1 MHENRSTTA
10 IEIELLTHAQ
20 PISGRV
26 KTGNLNRDFI
36 GWLDL
41 LSAIEDSRRPT
52 ANTAPDQPTSA
63 ACTPPADTHVDTIV
77 DRVLSALGELPGVAA
92 VALGGS
98 RARGQGL
105 PDSDVDIAVYYS
117 RADPP
122 AIEELHRI
130 ATELHDPGAPK
141 LLGGYGEWGPWIN
154 GGALITIAGRR
165 TDLLLRELEQVEAVI
180 RNCRRGIVESVY
192 TPGHPHAFHTH
203 IYAGEAHHNQPLYDR
218 YGTLAALKNLTVPY
232 PQPLREALV
241 RRFGWEMSFSIPLA
255 DKAIKRGDHAY
266 AAGIVFRCIACMVQV
281 IFAVNERY
289 FLNEKRSVA
298 AATAMTR
305 SPPNFDTRVT
315 LCLPGGSQDPTAALT
330 ALRDDVAALID
341 EGQRDDVD

>member
-1 MHENRSTTA
+1 MTT
-10 IEIELLTHAQ
+10 IEVELLPHAT
-20 PISGRV
+20 PISGRI
-26 KTGNLNRDFI
+26 KTGDLNRDFT

-41 LSAIEDSRRPT
+41 MSAIEDSRRH
-52 ANTAPDQPTSA
+52 PTSMELDPPTSVP
-63 ACTPPADTHVDTIV
+63 CTQSTDIAPIV
-77 DRVLSALGELPGVAA
+77 ARVLSALGDLPGVAA

-98 RARGQGL
+98 RARSQQL
-105 PDSDVDIAVYYS
+105 PDSDIDIAIYYS

-130 ATELHDPGAPK
+130 ATDLHDPEAPK

-154 GGALITIAGRR
+154 GGALITIGGRR
-165 TDLLLRELEQVEAVI
+165 TDLLLREVEQVETVI
-180 RNCRRGIVESVY
+180 RDCRQGVIESIY

-203 IYAGEAHHNQPLYDR
+203 IYAGEAHHNQPLHDPS
-218 YGTLAALKNLTVPY
+218 GTLTTLKNLTVPY
-232 PQPLREALV
+232 PQPLKETLA

-298 AATAMTR
+298 TAAAMTEA
-305 SPPNFDTRVT
+305 PPNFDTRVP

-330 ALRDDVAALID
+330 ALRDDVAELI
-341 EGQRDDVD
+341 EQGQRDDGN